1 MCYDRSLLSF
11 FGPVLG
17 SDGSLRG
24 AELER
29 TASCLLG
36 RVLRSHFSLR
46 GAGLGRTASCRASAP
61 LLLLDFLHLALDYN
75 LRKVLAEAPSGGPAP
90 LLAIAHAERMS
101 ALQEGL
107 REVLL
112 LEPKHGDYIL
122 DPVLRGPRDELL
134 AESCEKNAQN
144 GRAGMVEQQDVVVGV
159 CERAFARDVFAH
171 LLEPRV
177 SHKSDEATPLQ
188 FEQNLPAHVV

>member
-1 MCYDRSLLSF
+1 MRGRIRAGGGEHGLARVSLRSLLSF

-17 SDGSLRG
+17 SDGSLWG

-75 LRKVLAEAPSGGPAP
+75 LRKVLAESPSGGPAP

-101 ALQEGL
+101 
-107 REVLL
+107 
-112 LEPKHGDYIL
+112 
-122 DPVLRGPRDELL
+122 
-134 AESCEKNAQN
+134 
-144 GRAGMVEQQDVVVGV
+144 
-159 CERAFARDVFAH
+159 
-171 LLEPRV
+171 
-177 SHKSDEATPLQ
+177 
-188 FEQNLPAHVV
+188 